1 LEAYFCHKNT
11 SLIMGGLSE
20 LTEAAA
26 DRHAAAKTVEN
37 GS

>member
-1 LEAYFCHKNT
+1 LEAYFCNKIA
-11 SLIMGGLSE
+11 SFILGGLSE